1 MARSNMSCLRCLY
14 PMDIIVEDNEEFL
27 VCTNEGSIE
36 EDICGIW
43 LKLSDYERLKEFDET
58 NKTEEVQLKLF

>member
-1 MARSNMSCLRCLY
+1 
-14 PMDIIVEDNEEFL
+14 MDIIVEDNEEFL

-36 EDICGIW
+36 EDMCGIW

-58 NKTEEVQLKLF
+58 NKIEEVQLTLF